1 MYLSAAWLMALPDT
15 PDFTI
20 TATAIKDLSQLKQS
34 KIIFEFWK
42 AKISRHVILGQ
53 CFWKNKQILS
63 KKQINFN
70 AEISNNFESRF
81 ITHFNFAES

>member
-1 MYLSAAWLMALPDT
+1 MVLLDT

-20 TATAIKDLSQLKQS
+20 TATAIEELPQLKQS
-34 KIIFEFWK
+34 KITFEFWK

-53 CFWKNKQILS
+53 YFWKNKQIIS
-63 KKQINFN
+63 KKQINSN